1 MVKRYE
7 FLLILILTFFAFSIS
22 LIQEEEESPIEEQA
36 NVNPP
41 RFSRVSGFYPV
52 DFKLKLISE
61 EGTKIYYTLDSSDPR
76 TSESSKEFKDY
87 ILIYDRSSEPNV
99 YSAYEEDEE
108 SPVSVSKNQ
117 RYKAP
122 LYPVDKAMIVRA
134 VAKND
139 EGQFSEII
147 TKIYFVTNYD
157 LIKYQDLNLVSLV
170 TEPDNLF
177 SPEIG
182 IYVTGNSYQ
191 EWKKSE
197 NYTANIRPWDPQTQC
212 NFVKKG
218 KEWEREA
225 VMTFIEK
232 GEITLQ
238 QNVGIRVKGAATR
251 SYASKSFN
259 VYAREQYGK
268 SKIKTDL
275 LKRNYDINGKKI
287 NSYETLS
294 IRSVYDDSRIR
305 DILGRDIY
313 YVRQDLTS
321 SEMEPVVLF
330 VNGEYWGFY
339 LVQENFKKDFIHEHY
354 LIPKKDVALAK
365 IKEMEEGPEDEITKL
380 FDFCEEYAQKDVTND
395 KIYKEITN
403 YIDEDSL
410 IELYASEIYI
420 GNNDWPGNNDGEWRN
435 LGEKIEG
442 NKYSDGKWRFIIF
455 DIDYSMG
462 GSWGRNGNNN
472 IFMSVQRRASRTTVA
487 QLFLNLLMNNT
498 NFRNKF
504 VNIFC
509 DYANQVFNISRV
521 GKILEKYRDF
531 FGELVPHSQ
540 LRWQGGRNNIRSV
553 LEGIANYKTNY
564 LKRIDALYNFYETRP
579 IVALQNMKDFME
591 LKGDIVDLTV
601 KIEGIGK
608 VQINSIIIELTN
620 GGWTGKYISNIPIS
634 IKAIPGERYSFK
646 EWKGLNSQ
654 ISQSDEIILFGNE
667 TIIACF
673 E

>member
-1 MVKRYE
+1 MVNRYE

-197 NYTANIRPWDPQTQC
+197 NYTANIRAWDPQTQC

-259 VYAREQYGK
+259 VYASEQYGK

-287 NSYETLS
+287 NSYETLA

-420 GNNDWPGNNDGEWRN
+420 GNSDWPGNNDGEWRN

-472 IFMSVQRRASRTTVA
+472 IFMNVQRRASRTTVA

-531 FGELVPHSQ
+531 FGELVPYSQ

-564 LKRIDALYNFYETRP
+564 LKRIDALYNFYESRP

-620 GGWTGKYISNIPIS
+620 GGWTGKYISRIPIS

>member
-1 MVKRYE
+1 MINRYE

-197 NYTANIRPWDPQTQC
+197 NYTANIRAWDPQTQC

-287 NSYETLS
+287 NSYETLA

-420 GNNDWPGNNDGEWRN
+420 GNSDWPGNNDGEWRN

-472 IFMSVQRRASRTTVA
+472 IFMNVQRRASRTTVA

-531 FGELVPHSQ
+531 FGELVPYSQ

-564 LKRIDALYNFYETRP
+564 LKRIDALYNFYESRP

-620 GGWTGKYISNIPIS
+620 GGWTGKYISSIPIS

>member
-1 MVKRYE
+1 MANRYE
-7 FLLILILTFFAFSIS
+7 FLFILILTFFAFSIS
-22 LIQEEEESPIEEQA
+22 LVQEEEDSSIEDQA

-76 TSESSKEFKDY
+76 TSESSQEFNDY

-108 SPVSVSKNQ
+108 SPVSISKNQ

-139 EGQFSEII
+139 EGQFSEVI
-147 TKIYFVTNYD
+147 TKIYFVTNYE

-197 NYTANIRPWDPQTQC
+197 NYTTNIRAWDPQTQC

-268 SKIKTDL
+268 SKIKTNL

-287 NSYETLS
+287 
-294 IRSVYDDSRIR
+294 R
-305 DILGRDIY
+305 
-313 YVRQDLTS
+313 
-321 SEMEPVVLF
+321 
-330 VNGEYWGFY
+330 
-339 LVQENFKKDFIHEHY
+339 
-354 LIPKKDVALAK
+354 
-365 IKEMEEGPEDEITKL
+365 
-380 FDFCEEYAQKDVTND
+380 
-395 KIYKEITN
+395 
-403 YIDEDSL
+403 
-410 IELYASEIYI
+410 
-420 GNNDWPGNNDGEWRN
+420 
-435 LGEKIEG
+435 
-442 NKYSDGKWRFIIF
+442 
-455 DIDYSMG
+455 
-462 GSWGRNGNNN
+462 
-472 IFMSVQRRASRTTVA
+472 
-487 QLFLNLLMNNT
+487 
-498 NFRNKF
+498 
-504 VNIFC
+504 
-509 DYANQVFNISRV
+509 
-521 GKILEKYRDF
+521 
-531 FGELVPHSQ
+531 
-540 LRWQGGRNNIRSV
+540 
-553 LEGIANYKTNY
+553 
-564 LKRIDALYNFYETRP
+564 
-579 IVALQNMKDFME
+579 
-591 LKGDIVDLTV
+591 
-601 KIEGIGK
+601 
-608 VQINSIIIELTN
+608 
-620 GGWTGKYISNIPIS
+620 
-634 IKAIPGERYSFK
+634 
-646 EWKGLNSQ
+646 
-654 ISQSDEIILFGNE
+654 
-667 TIIACF
+667 
-673 E
+673 